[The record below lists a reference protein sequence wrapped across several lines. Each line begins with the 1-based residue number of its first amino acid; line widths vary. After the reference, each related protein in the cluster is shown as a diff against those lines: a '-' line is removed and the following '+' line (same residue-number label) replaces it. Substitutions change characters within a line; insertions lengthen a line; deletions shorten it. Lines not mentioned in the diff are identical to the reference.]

1 MAAFPLFINL
11 KGKRCVI
18 IGGGIVA
25 ERKIKVLLGFEPE
38 LVVISP
44 TATEA
49 IKQLQSQ
56 GVITYITD
64 IYQPKYLDNAHL
76 VIAATSENQLNE
88 TIYSEAVRRQ
98 LMINVVD
105 DPEKCTFIFP
115 SIIKRDDLVIG
126 ISTSGCFPALSK
138 NIRERIEQVVPP
150 ICDNILYIL
159 KTCRK
164 RAGME
169 ITNAEQRSEMLNQ
182 IAAALVSGA
191 VSTSDELQ
199 QLIDN
204 KFREFTCENN

>member
-1 MAAFPLFINL
+1 MAVFPLFINL

-18 IGGGIVA
+18 IGGGNVA
-25 ERKIKVLLGFEPE
+25 ERKIKVLLSFEPE

-44 TATEA
+44 IATSE
-49 IKQLQSQ
+49 IKKLHSQ
-56 GVITYITD
+56 GAIIYINDTYH
-64 IYQPKYLDNAHL
+64 QKYLDNAHL

-88 TIYSEAVRRQ
+88 TIYREAVRRQ

-115 SIIKRDDLVIG
+115 SIIQRDDLVIG
-126 ISTSGCFPALSK
+126 ISTSGSFPALSRK
-138 NIRERIEQVVPP
+138 IREKIEQVVPA
-150 ICDNILYIL
+150 ICENTMRIL

-169 ITNAEQRSEMLNQ
+169 VPNPEQRSEMLNQ

-191 VSTSDELQ
+191 VSTSDELH